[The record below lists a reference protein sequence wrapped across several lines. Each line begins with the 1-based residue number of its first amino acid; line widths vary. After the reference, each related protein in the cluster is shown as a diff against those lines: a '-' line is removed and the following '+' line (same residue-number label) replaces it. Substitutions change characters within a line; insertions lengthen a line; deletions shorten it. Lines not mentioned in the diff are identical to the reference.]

1 MGMVYRKICI
11 FRFYLLI
18 FWGRNFH
25 QLDLSVF
32 AKDDIIRVLIKQSNL
47 VRHKVYALNFNLG
60 QNVLKYFL
68 INWKPENL
76 FPNHVTENIY
86 KINT

>member
-60 QNVLKYFL
+60 QGVL
-68 INWKPENL
+68 
-76 FPNHVTENIY
+76 V
-86 KINT
+86 KIFSD